1 MKNSILL
8 VFSLMSFSISSV
20 AQQKKAIINTPGVH
34 CEICKN
40 RIEAYLKRQDGI
52 ISATVDVKKKNTT
65 VIWIADRT
73 NIEEIKA
80 HIANTGYDAD
90 DVTAEEFTYKRLPK
104 QCQTKIAV
112 DSLKQ

>member
-34 CEICKN
+34 CENCKN
-40 RIEAYLKRQDGI
+40 RIEMYLKRQDGI
-52 ISATVDVKKKNTT
+52 VSVFADVKKKVTT
-65 VIWIADRT
+65 VNWIADRT
-73 NIEEIKA
+73 NIEEVKA
-80 HIANTGYDAD
+80 HIANAGFDAD